1 METSRR
7 LKTTLKRLAVMLVI
21 SCASAM
27 AATLASV
34 SLPVTETT
42 LTFGYYRGAVEQDF
56 SDYYELLVTG
66 GTGTGFATLNATLNG
81 DEGPCCFSE
90 VLEGDARLSTGYGFI
105 ETLAGGYQTYCPGPT
120 YASTSGGDGCLIPF
134 TFGVPEILDFTGYAK
149 ATYYF
154 PLGTNLTGLDI
165 TASVQLYGIDAVYR
179 NLETD
184 LIIAGAQVSFDP
196 LTTPEP
202 SQAAMIVLGLLAI
215 LVLRRIHPGKKGIVI
230 ERADF

>member
-90 VLEGDARLSTGYGFI
+90 VLEGDARLSTGYGYK
-105 ETLAGGYQTYCPGPT
+105 ETSVGLQTGCPGPNF
-120 YASTSGGDGCLIPF
+120 ASTSGGDGCFIPF

-149 ATYYF
+149 ATYSL
-154 PLGTNLTGLDI
+154 PLGTSITGGDI

-202 SQAAMIVLGLLAI
+202 SQAAMIALGLLAI
-215 LVLRRIHPGKKGIVI
+215 LVLRRIHSGKKGIVI